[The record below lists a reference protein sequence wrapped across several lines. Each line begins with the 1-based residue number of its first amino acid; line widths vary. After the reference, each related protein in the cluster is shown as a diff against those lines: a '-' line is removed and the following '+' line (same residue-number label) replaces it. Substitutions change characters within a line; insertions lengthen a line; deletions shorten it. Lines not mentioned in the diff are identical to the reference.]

1 MHQARVAPAWGL
13 SWRGGTEEMLRAEA
27 QIGALLLIS
36 LCASSLLP
44 LGVSQPS
51 SVKWEE

>member
-13 SWRGGTEEMLRAEA
+13 SWRGGMEMLRAEA

-36 LCASSLLP
+36 LCASSPRLSS
-44 LGVSQPS
+44 LGVS